1 MAALEV
7 SHMSLPLRQK
17 RVNMLGRGRV
27 LVITGACVFVF

>member
-17 RVNMLGRGRV
+17 RVLGRGRV
-27 LVITGACVFVF
+27 LIITGACVFVF